1 MWKCSISVCFIHIW
15 NNMWNFWKGK
25 HTYPIQALLLSLS
38 GSVNSL
44 AKTSHLSIRLIETVK
59 FAGKIHDLQ
68 GSEVASEKVWN
79 VKSDDMKRE
88 LRNQMKINLPPELW
102 ILRVKIEHFSMI
114 YLIHMWIGRV
124 QNFTYKV

>member
-1 MWKCSISVCFIHIW
+1 
-15 NNMWNFWKGK
+15 MWNFWKGK

-79 VKSDDMKRE
+79 VKSDDMKRK